1 MNGDNQLKTSP
12 EDHNDNR
19 PSCVTRDYAT
29 SNVGQR
35 TTGRKPVVLA
45 TRLSGREMATAI
57 CCKTGQRI
65 NEQNTTVGGDADE
78 HH

>member
-35 TTGRKPVVLA
+35 TTGRRTSGFSGHKMAAA
-45 TRLSGREMATAI
+45 TCGRAWR
-57 CCKTGQRI
+57 GI
-65 NEQNTTVGGDADE
+65 N
-78 HH
+78 